1 MEKAVILA
9 IIIILLVG
17 VQVSNGVKANPVPTS
32 LPNIVISADGSIQGS
47 LSPLPITKNGN
58 LYALT
63 GNISGYGL
71 DIQCSNIIFNG
82 EGYTFRA
89 LAEYNLN
96 SGISIDS
103 NGVTVENTSIN
114 QYYVG
119 IDVKGSSNT
128 VTGSTISAYDNG
140 INIEGQSN
148 IITENHISDCGGSG
162 VGLSGSNNNVEANT
176 INCGAC
182 ISLNGDSN
190 KINRNLLIGG
200 IDMEVSGSSNSVT
213 GNTITGKSIFD
224 ASKFFD
230 GLSSYGILFS
240 DPASLNIINGNAIE
254 NNFEGIGL
262 DKQSNTFYLNNFI
275 NNTYNVRLHFFND
288 TYAAYSVNAFDNG
301 SVGNYWS
308 DYGTKSISTSERD
321 NTGIYLIPYVIDGN
335 ITDNYPLT
343 TPYTIGT
350 TGAPTPTQT
359 PTTTPT
365 LSQTPTPTTAVPEF
379 PILVIL
385 PLSVAISLVAIILLQ
400 RKHPSKSL

>member
-9 IIIILLVG
+9 IIVILLVG

-89 LAEYNLN
+89 LAEYNSN

-148 IITENHISDCGGSG
+148 IITENYISDCGGSG

-213 GNTITGKSIFD
+213 GNTITGENIFD

-240 DPASLNIINGNAIE
+240 DPASLNIINGNAIK
-254 NNFEGIGL
+254 NNFVGIGL

-275 NNTYNVRLHFFND
+275 NNTYNVRLHIFSD
-288 TYAAYSVNAFDNG
+288 PYAPYSMNVFDNG
-301 SVGNYWS
+301 SIGNFWS
-308 DYGTKSISTSERD
+308 GWSY
-321 NTGIYLIPYVIDGN
+321 NMPYVINGN

-365 LSQTPTPTTAVPEF
+365 LSQTPTPATAVPEF

-385 PLSVAISLVAIILLQ
+385 PLSVAISLVAVILLQ